1 MDAASSGT
9 TLIYPDMEHINV
21 KDMITNA
28 IELAVK
34 VET

>member
-21 KDMITNA
+21 KYMTNA

-34 VET
+34 VEI